1 MATAKGKPDSADCA
15 RKTVL
20 TGQTVLWI
28 KDVQCCADSMTDGQR
43 QCNKQRQ
50 GRQMA
55 PQPQTLQKKYMQKHP
70 KTDPNKTGQQGVQ
83 PL

>member
-1 MATAKGKPDSADCA
+1 MVTGKRDGSGDAKWPTSTWKMATAKGKTDSADCA
-15 RKTVL
+15 RRTVL

-28 KDVQCCADSMTDGQR
+28 KDEQCCVDNMSDGQR

-55 PQPQTLQKKYMQKHP
+55 PQPQP
-70 KTDPNKTGQQGVQ
+70 
-83 PL
+83 